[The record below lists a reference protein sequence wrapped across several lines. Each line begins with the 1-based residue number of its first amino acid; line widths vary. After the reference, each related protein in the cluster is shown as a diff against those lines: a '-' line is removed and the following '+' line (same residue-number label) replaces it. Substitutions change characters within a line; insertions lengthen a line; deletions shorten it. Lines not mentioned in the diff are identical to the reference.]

1 MNTTHKERSLLMLR
15 IALFVFSIVFGII
28 TSAAVAQVK
37 NFTPVTQEMLLNPSA
52 DDWLMA
58 SRTYDWQR
66 FSPLQQIAKQN
77 VGQLRMAWVRGM
89 GPGWHE
95 NIPIVHQGVM
105 YVVNPASVIQ

>member
-37 NFTPVTQEMLLNPSA
+37 NFTPVTQDMLLNPSP

-66 FSPLQQIAKQN
+66 FSPLQQINKQN
-77 VGQLRMAWVRGM
+77 TGQLRMAWARGM
-89 GPGWHE
+89 AGTGLHE
-95 NIPIVHQGVM
+95 TVPIVPQGGM
-105 YVVNPASVIQ
+105 